1 MISQHFLHQ
10 SSLDCF
16 QQRFFHQIQRSRK
29 LDFQRGF
36 SIHQFH
42 GAVQQVADIV
52 NAAPYFR
59 HAAVYAEESVN
70 SFHCGTNGILCRE
83 DGISWCL
90 SELSEECEVDAAIR
104 DDIRAVALS
113 SWHKECGD
121 VRHHGRYADSAV
133 LCQLRN
139 LVNRHAEVV
148 QPLFGD
154 LFTSALFHRFLH
166 IVARY
171 IGELSAQLSGS
182 YNSAVLGAN
191 LAQEEDEDLKIHV
204 FNSRSASIGE
214 TLIVK
219 KIVECEEAGMSF
231 ERVVE
236 TVELYISTQHT
247 YFVLENLETLRKNGR
262 LSKTKALVASALKIK
277 PVMGATSEGDIVQL
291 DQARG
296 INKALMKMVDAIVN
310 DAQHVENKTLAI
322 SHCNCPERAEMVKEA
337 LLERLA
343 VQDVFV
349 LDTQG
354 VSSMYANDGGIIIAL

>member
-1 MISQHFLHQ
+1 MSN
-10 SSLDCF
+10 SSL
-16 QQRFFHQIQRSRK
+16 
-29 LDFQRGF
+29 
-36 SIHQFH
+36 
-42 GAVQQVADIV
+42 VQ
-52 NAAPYFR
+52 
-59 HAAVYAEESVN
+59 EGLKKS
-70 SFHCGTNGILCRE
+70 
-83 DGISWCL
+83 
-90 SELSEECEVDAAIR
+90 
-104 DDIRAVALS
+104 
-113 SWHKECGD
+113 GD
-121 VRHHGRYADSAV
+121 WKYETSAV
-133 LCQLRN
+133 RKSGIK
-139 LVNRHAEVV
+139 
-148 QPLFGD
+148 FGGIKYMS
-154 LFTSALFHRFLH
+154 FH
-166 IVARY
+166 IVADSCCELTVDMKKRGN
-171 IGELSAQLSGS
+171 IEIAPLTLEVGGESILDDETFDQKYFLKRVAECPECPKSACPSPDYFRKSFLNGAERCYAVTLSAQLSGS

-191 LAQEEDEDLKIHV
+191 LAQEENEDLKIHV

-262 LSKTKALVASALKIK
+262 LSKAKALVASALKIK
-277 PVMGATSEGDIVQL
+277 PVMGATPEGDIVQL

>member
-1 MISQHFLHQ
+1 MLN
-10 SSLDCF
+10 SSL
-16 QQRFFHQIQRSRK
+16 
-29 LDFQRGF
+29 
-36 SIHQFH
+36 
-42 GAVQQVADIV
+42 VQ
-52 NAAPYFR
+52 
-59 HAAVYAEESVN
+59 EGLKKS
-70 SFHCGTNGILCRE
+70 
-83 DGISWCL
+83 
-90 SELSEECEVDAAIR
+90 
-104 DDIRAVALS
+104 
-113 SWHKECGD
+113 GD
-121 VRHHGRYADSAV
+121 WKYETSAV
-133 LCQLRN
+133 RKSGIK
-139 LVNRHAEVV
+139 
-148 QPLFGD
+148 FGGIKYMS
-154 LFTSALFHRFLH
+154 FH
-166 IVARY
+166 IVADSCCELTVDMKKRGN
-171 IGELSAQLSGS
+171 IEIAPLTLEVGGESILDDETFDQKYFLKRVAECPECPKSACPSPDYFRKSFLNGAERCYAVTLSAQLSGS

-191 LAQEEDEDLKIHV
+191 LAQEENEDLKIHV
-204 FNSRSASIGE
+204 FNSRSAPIGE

>member
-1 MISQHFLHQ
+1 MSN
-10 SSLDCF
+10 SSL
-16 QQRFFHQIQRSRK
+16 
-29 LDFQRGF
+29 
-36 SIHQFH
+36 
-42 GAVQQVADIV
+42 VQ
-52 NAAPYFR
+52 
-59 HAAVYAEESVN
+59 EGLKKS
-70 SFHCGTNGILCRE
+70 
-83 DGISWCL
+83 
-90 SELSEECEVDAAIR
+90 
-104 DDIRAVALS
+104 
-113 SWHKECGD
+113 GD
-121 VRHHGRYADSAV
+121 WKYETSAV
-133 LCQLRN
+133 RKSGIK
-139 LVNRHAEVV
+139 
-148 QPLFGD
+148 FGGIKYMS
-154 LFTSALFHRFLH
+154 FH
-166 IVARY
+166 IVADSCCELTADMKKRGN
-171 IGELSAQLSGS
+171 IEIAPLTLEVGGESILDDETFDQKYFLKRVAECPECPKSACPSPDYFRKSFLNGAERCYAVTLSAQLSGS

-191 LAQEEDEDLKIHV
+191 LAQEENEDLKIHV

-291 DQARG
+291 NQARG

>member
-1 MISQHFLHQ
+1 MSN
-10 SSLDCF
+10 SSL
-16 QQRFFHQIQRSRK
+16 
-29 LDFQRGF
+29 
-36 SIHQFH
+36 
-42 GAVQQVADIV
+42 VQ
-52 NAAPYFR
+52 
-59 HAAVYAEESVN
+59 EGLKKS
-70 SFHCGTNGILCRE
+70 
-83 DGISWCL
+83 
-90 SELSEECEVDAAIR
+90 
-104 DDIRAVALS
+104 
-113 SWHKECGD
+113 GD
-121 VRHHGRYADSAV
+121 WKYETSAV
-133 LCQLRN
+133 RKSGIK
-139 LVNRHAEVV
+139 
-148 QPLFGD
+148 FGGIKYMS
-154 LFTSALFHRFLH
+154 FH
-166 IVARY
+166 IVADSCCELTADMKKREN
-171 IGELSAQLSGS
+171 IEIAPLTLEVGGESILDDETFDQKYFLKRVAECPECPKSACPSPDYFRKSFLNGAERCYAVTLSAQLSGS

-191 LAQEEDEDLKIHV
+191 LAQEENEDLKIHV

-291 DQARG
+291 NQARG

>member
-1 MISQHFLHQ
+1 MPKIRMPVSGVFPH
-10 SSLDCF
+10 
-16 QQRFFHQIQRSRK
+16 
-29 LDFQRGF
+29 
-36 SIHQFH
+36 
-42 GAVQQVADIV
+42 
-52 NAAPYFR
+52 
-59 HAAVYAEESVN
+59 
-70 SFHCGTNGILCRE
+70 
-83 DGISWCL
+83 GIS
-90 SELSEECEVDAAIR
+90 ER
-104 DDIRAVALS
+104 GKALL
-113 SWHKECGD
+113 CGN
-121 VRHHGRYADSAV
+121 A
-133 LCQLRN
+133 
-139 LVNRHAEVV
+139 
-148 QPLFGD
+148 
-154 LFTSALFHRFLH
+154 
-166 IVARY
+166 
-171 IGELSAQLSGS
+171 SAQLSGS

>member
-1 MISQHFLHQ
+1 MSN
-10 SSLDCF
+10 SSL
-16 QQRFFHQIQRSRK
+16 
-29 LDFQRGF
+29 
-36 SIHQFH
+36 
-42 GAVQQVADIV
+42 VQ
-52 NAAPYFR
+52 
-59 HAAVYAEESVN
+59 EGLKKS
-70 SFHCGTNGILCRE
+70 
-83 DGISWCL
+83 
-90 SELSEECEVDAAIR
+90 
-104 DDIRAVALS
+104 
-113 SWHKECGD
+113 GD
-121 VRHHGRYADSAV
+121 WKYETSAV
-133 LCQLRN
+133 RKSGIK
-139 LVNRHAEVV
+139 
-148 QPLFGD
+148 FGGIKYMS
-154 LFTSALFHRFLH
+154 FH
-166 IVARY
+166 IVADSCCELTADMKKRGN
-171 IGELSAQLSGS
+171 IEIAPLTLEVGGESILDDETFDQKYFLKRVAECPECPKSACPSPDYFRKSFLNGAERCYAVTLSAQLSGS

-191 LAQEEDEDLKIHV
+191 LAQEENEDLKIHV

-262 LSKTKALVASALKIK
+262 LSKAKALVASALKIK
-277 PVMGATSEGDIVQL
+277 PVMGSTPEGDIVQL

-310 DAQHVENKTLAI
+310 DAQHVETKTLAV

>member
-1 MISQHFLHQ
+1 MLN
-10 SSLDCF
+10 SSL
-16 QQRFFHQIQRSRK
+16 
-29 LDFQRGF
+29 
-36 SIHQFH
+36 
-42 GAVQQVADIV
+42 VQ
-52 NAAPYFR
+52 
-59 HAAVYAEESVN
+59 EGLKKS
-70 SFHCGTNGILCRE
+70 
-83 DGISWCL
+83 
-90 SELSEECEVDAAIR
+90 
-104 DDIRAVALS
+104 
-113 SWHKECGD
+113 GD
-121 VRHHGRYADSAV
+121 WKYETSAV
-133 LCQLRN
+133 RKSGIK
-139 LVNRHAEVV
+139 
-148 QPLFGD
+148 FGGIKYMS
-154 LFTSALFHRFLH
+154 FH
-166 IVARY
+166 IVADSCCELTADMKKREN
-171 IGELSAQLSGS
+171 IEIAPLTLEVGGESILDDETFDQKYFLKRVAECPECPKSACPSPDYFRKSFLNGAERCYAVTLSAQLSSS

-191 LAQEEDEDLKIHV
+191 LAQEENEDLKIHV